1 MKKRKVFVVLCIV
14 LALVGT
20 LGFAA
25 GANEKKSDK
34 PTFVM
39 VPKLVHPFYEP
50 CIQGFKDA
58 GEQYGVNIEVES
70 PPKLDIALQ
79 VKVIEDLI
87 ARGVD
92 GIAIS
97 AVDNKGLVSVVEEAV
112 AAGIIVICFD
122 ADAPSTK
129 RATYIGTNN
138 FEAGVTAGEYMFKLM
153 NNTGNVGILQG
164 GMAPNLNERQEGFR
178 KAAANSGV
186 NIVAFETYQADF
198 AEGVNKTE
206 AMLETY
212 PNLNGIFGPE
222 AYGAP
227 VVATV
232 LKEQGR
238 VGELVVGGFD
248 DLAETITGIKDG
260 SVQFCLVQKAY
271 KMGWVSVEVLQE
283 LMAGKTVADTIDT
296 GVVIVTKD
304 NVDSYMDQVKAEIKK

>member
-1 MKKRKVFVVLCIV
+1 MKNRKLVVVFCIV
-14 LALVGT
+14 LIFAGT
-20 LGFAA
+20 LVFAA
-25 GANEKKSDK
+25 GTKEATSGK

-58 GEQYGVNIEVES
+58 GAKYGVNVEIES

-97 AVDNKGLVSVVEEAV
+97 AVDNKGLVSVIDEAIK
-112 AAGIIVICFD
+112 AGIIVICFD
-122 ADAPSTK
+122 ADAPGTN

-138 FEAGVTAGEYMFKLM
+138 SEAGVTAGKYMFDLM
-153 NNTGNVGILQG
+153 GNTGNVAILQG

-178 KAAANSGV
+178 KAAESSNV
-186 NIVAFETYQADF
+186 KIVAFETYKADF

-212 PNLNGIFGPE
+212 PNLNAIFGPE

-227 VVATV
+227 VAATV

-238 VGELVVGGFD
+238 VGQIIVGGFD

-271 KMGWVSVEVLQE
+271 KMGWVSVEILQD
-283 LMAGKTVADTIDT
+283 LMAGKKVAKTIDT
-296 GVVIVTKD
+296 GVIIVNKD
-304 NVDSYMDQVKAEIKK
+304 NVDSYMAQVIAEIK

>member
-1 MKKRKVFVVLCIV
+1 MRNRKYVVVCCLLLV
-14 LALVGT
+14 LVGALV
-20 LGFAA
+20 FAA
-25 GANEKKSDK
+25 GTKEGKSGK

-50 CIQGFKDA
+50 CIQGFQDA
-58 GEQYGVNIEVES
+58 GAKYGVNVEIES

-97 AVDNKGLVSVVEEAV
+97 AVDNKGLISVIDEAI

-122 ADAPSTK
+122 ADAPSTN
-129 RATYIGTNN
+129 RITYIGTNN
-138 FEAGVTAGEYMFKLM
+138 TEAGVTAGKYMFDLM
-153 NNTGNVGILQG
+153 GNTGNVAILQG
-164 GMAPNLNERQEGFR
+164 GMAANLNEREVGFR
-178 KAAANSGV
+178 KAAESSGV
-186 NIVAFETYQADF
+186 KIVAFETYQADF

-238 VGELVVGGFD
+238 VGDIVVGGFD

-271 KMGWVSVEVLQE
+271 KMGWVSVEILQD
-283 LMAGKTVADTIDT
+283 LLAGKKVAENIDT
-296 GVVIVTKD
+296 GVIIVTKE
-304 NVDSYMDQVKAEIKK
+304 NVDSYMEQVIAEIK